1 VERGSETAD
10 SGREDA
16 GAADLVL
23 AREASE
29 ALEPAFQ
36 GLALVEPGVTMDGSG
51 GEVFGVAEG
60 SEGDFEGVMGL
71 AMLEA
76 AWSWV

>member
-1 VERGSETAD
+1 VGRGSETAD
-10 SGREDA
+10 SGGENTE
-16 GAADLVL
+16 AAEL
-23 AREASE
+23 ALAYE
-29 ALEPAFQ
+29 ALEPDTK
-36 GLALVEPGVTMDGSG
+36 GLKLVEPGVTMDGSG

-76 AWSWV
+76 AWYWV